1 MYEFLTL
8 KFVSI
13 SAKSVD
19 PGEMP
24 HYSSGSS
31 LFAIVQVIIFDP
43 LKIHVSP
50 MRIETNFKGYEIE
63 TPPNLN
69 YANTSI
75 SVF

>member
-13 SAKSVD
+13 LTKSVD
-19 PGEMP
+19 PGEVP

-31 LFAIVQVIIFDP
+31 LFAKVQNIIFDP

-50 MRIETNFKGYEIE
+50 MRIETNFKWYEIE
-63 TPPNLN
+63 TPPNLD

-75 SVF
+75 PVF

>member
-13 SAKSVD
+13 STKSVD

-31 LFAIVQVIIFDP
+31 LFAIVQIIIFDP

-69 YANTSI
+69 YANTSK